1 MTDYLRRNTAPLSD
15 RVWSA
20 LDEAVA
26 EAARHVLAARRVA
39 TFDGPHGWDH
49 VAARTGTMTPCSG
62 PDGRAV
68 VCVPEVVLL
77 CEIRVDFSL
86 PWSSIE
92 VFERGAP
99 VLDTGPAE
107 AAAREAA
114 LAEDRLA
121 FYGDPVGT
129 GFLMSKDT
137 PRVKAQDWARPGEML
152 ADLLR
157 AVETLDERGVPGPY
171 EAVLPTA
178 RYYTY
183 LQATD
188 ESGYPTARQLKDVFA
203 AVHRSPVMSGAG
215 AVFSTRGGDFVLTV
229 GGDLAVGYR
238 MHDRDLV
245 HLFCVETIA
254 AQTVSPE
261 AVCVLDAAASSM

>member
-1 MTDYLRRNTAPLSD
+1 MTDYLRRHTAPIPD

-20 LDEAVA
+20 LDDAVA
-26 EAARHVLAARRVA
+26 QAARHVLAARRIA

-49 VAARTGTMTPCSG
+49 VAARTGSMTPCG
-62 PDGRAV
+62 APEGRAV
-68 VCVPEVVLL
+68 VCVPDVVLL
-77 CEIRVDFSL
+77 CEIRVDFSV

-92 VFERGAP
+92 VYERGAP

-107 AAAREAA
+107 AAAREVA

-121 FYGDPVGT
+121 FYGDPAGG
-129 GFLMSKDT
+129 GFLTGKES
-137 PRVKAQDWARPGEML
+137 PRVKAQDWSRGGEML

-178 RYYTY
+178 RYYAY
-183 LQATD
+183 LQAVD

-203 AVHRSPVMSGAG
+203 AVHRSPVISGAG
-215 AVFSTRGGDFVLTV
+215 AVFSTRGGDFVLTL

-238 MHDRDLV
+238 LHDRDLV
-245 HLFCVETIA
+245 HLFCAETIA

-261 AVCVLDAAASSM
+261 AVCVLEAIVT

>member
-1 MTDYLRRNTAPLSD
+1 MTDYLRRQTAPISD
-15 RVWSA
+15 RIWSA
-20 LDEAVA
+20 LDEAVS
-26 EAARHVLAARRVA
+26 EAARHVLAARRIA

-49 VAARTGTMTPCSG
+49 VAARTGSMTPCG
-62 PDGRAV
+62 APEGRAV

-77 CEIRVDFSL
+77 CEIRVDFSV

-121 FYGDPVGT
+121 FYGDPVGG
-129 GFLMSKDT
+129 GFLTGKES
-137 PRVKAQDWARPGEML
+137 PRVRAQNWSRSGELL

-188 ESGYPTARQLKDVFA
+188 EAGYPTARQLKDVLG
-203 AVHRSPVMSGAG
+203 AVHRSPVIAGAG
-215 AVFSTRGGDFVLTV
+215 AVFSTRGGNFVLTV
-229 GGDLAVGYR
+229 GGDLATGYR
-238 MHDRDLV
+238 LHDRDLV
-245 HLFCVETIA
+245 HLFCAETIA

-261 AVCVLDAAASSM
+261 AVCVLEANAA

>member
-1 MTDYLRRNTAPLSD
+1 MTDYLRRHTAPMSE

-20 LDEAVA
+20 LDEAVGQ
-26 EAARHVLAARRVA
+26 AARHVLAARRIA

-49 VAARTGTMTPCSG
+49 VAARTGSMTRCGAPE
-62 PDGRAV
+62 GRAV

-92 VFERGAP
+92 VYERGAP

-114 LAEDRLA
+114 MAEDRLA
-121 FYGDPVGT
+121 FYGDPVGG
-129 GFLMSKDT
+129 GFLAGKESA
-137 PRVKAQDWARPGEML
+137 RVKAQDWSRGSEVL
-152 ADLLR
+152 GDLLR

-178 RYYTY
+178 RYYAY

-188 ESGYPTARQLKDVFA
+188 ESGYPAARQLRDVFA
-203 AVHRSPVMSGAG
+203 AVHRSPVISGAG

-229 GGDLAVGYR
+229 GGDLAAGYR
-238 MHDRDLV
+238 THDRDLV
-245 HLFCVETIA
+245 HLFCAETIA
-254 AQTVSPE
+254 AQSVAPE
-261 AVCVLDAAASSM
+261 AVCVLEAVVT